1 MCRIINLIDKT
12 SKAAVRLIISNASM
26 FPLRIKTKTYYLIL
40 EYKHL
45 SNTSAKT
52 IKTYYFVVIFSFYLT
67 HLKSKPTDF

>member
-12 SKAAVRLIISNASM
+12 SKAAVRLILSNASM

-52 IKTYYFVVIFSFYLT
+52 IKNKLLCCHFQLLSD
-67 HLKSKPTDF
+67 SSQE